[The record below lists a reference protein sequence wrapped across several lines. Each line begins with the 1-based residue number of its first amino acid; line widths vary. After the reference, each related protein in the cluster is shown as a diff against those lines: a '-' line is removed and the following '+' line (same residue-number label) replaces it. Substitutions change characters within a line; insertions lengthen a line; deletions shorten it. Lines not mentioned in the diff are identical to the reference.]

1 MKLYPSNNTWNVSNG
16 TKEISKTEKQKHNI
30 EDKFQEVNILTSR
43 KLIFWSYEQCNQN
56 ISGALGI
63 VRSGLL

>member
-1 MKLYPSNNTWNVSNG
+1 MSVMGQRKSL
-16 TKEISKTEKQKHNI
+16 KTEKQKHNI

-43 KLIFWSYEQCNQN
+43 KLIFWSFEQCNQN